1 MSCGFRQNRAVFLRS
16 IFCKAFGVLR
26 IPAEQGVFLRSIFV
40 NECGVLRIPA
50 EPWEET
56 VPDITAR
63 LKGIVQ
69 EINDT
74 LDVDGLCR
82 ALPKRLQALVDAEGD
97 RISY

>member
-1 MSCGFRQNRAVFLRS
+1 MSCGFLRNRGLFLHF
-16 IFCKAFGVLR
+16 IFSKEF
-26 IPAEQGVFLRSIFV
+26 
-40 NECGVLRIPA
+40 GVLRIPA